1 MSIPIAAVAAMK
13 SAFAAIG
20 SMGPAL
26 QAGLAVAS
34 TATSYAG
41 QKATANAQEAAIV
54 QANESARVQAISDY
68 DQMTRRGQQERAAG
82 AQRIQQ
88 AAVDGA
94 RARGAAAA
102 SAGEAGIGGLSVNS
116 LLTDIYGREASIRD
130 GVNQN
135 LDNTAAQMSAERS
148 NIQRNLQ
155 NTIATRPMPQQPSLL
170 GAGLEAATGVAS
182 AYRDKLKIN
191 SQLGNR

>member
-1 MSIPIAAVAAMK
+1 MSVPLALAPLI
-13 SAFAAIG
+13 SAIG
-20 SMGPAL
+20 SNAAAIS
-26 QAGLAVAS
+26 AGLSVAS
-34 TATSYAG
+34 AATSYVG
-41 QKATANAQEAAIV
+41 QKQTANAQEAAIV

-68 DQMTRRGQQERAAG
+68 DQMTRMGEQERAAG
-82 AQRIQQ
+82 SQRIQQ
-88 AAVDGA
+88 AAIDGA